1 MKNNE
6 EVIKDFG
13 SWNVPTSWSDITLK
27 KYEEIERYYEGKD
40 EKFDVRDVLNIL
52 TDKTEDEINA
62 LPAEFLDTILT
73 HLIFLTLTP
82 EVGEPTNKIVIDGET
97 YRINIENKLKVGE
110 YVAVDAAIKGD
121 KHNYAAI
128 LAILCRKEEEKYD
141 SYFENEVLEERI
153 KLFEKQPV
161 INILPLINFFIKCF
175 IISQMPSQLSLK
187 IEEAISHTRSSIE
200 NSHKNGEISK
210 RCMKSAIRKLQK
222 LEKSIKCI

>member
-13 SWNVPTSWSDITLK
+13 SWNVPTSWNEITLK
-27 KYEEIERYYEGKD
+27 KYQEVERFYENKED
-40 EKFDVRDVLNIL
+40 NFNVIDVLDIL
-52 TDKTEDEINA
+52 IDKDRDEINA

-73 HLIFLTLTP
+73 HLIFITTTP

-110 YVAVDAAIKGD
+110 YVAVDTAIKGD

-161 INILPLINFFIKCF
+161 INILPLINFFINCF
-175 IISQMPSQLSLK
+175 IISQIPSQLSLK
-187 IEEAISHTRSSIE
+187 IEEAINHTRNSIE